1 MEFVQFQ
8 EKLDLFFFLLF
19 VVNCSRNDEHAT
31 PACLLSII
39 VKDLW
44 LIGFAFMVI
53 HSNLMV

>member
-1 MEFVQFQ
+1 MQFQ
-8 EKLDLFFFLLF
+8 EKLDLFFSLLF
-19 VVNCSRNDEHAT
+19 VVNCGGNDERAI
-31 PACLLSII
+31 PACLFSII